1 MDFDKVIRALRRR
14 YVKIQSRLEAGIADR
29 WVPLFGSVLLIGVL
43 ARTAIVSLESGRLG
57 PNAGRYAQALLDLR
71 QSEFGSIPISGAESS
86 VAELFG
92 PVLLAPLVLLVGL
105 VDPIRLL
112 LLVQAVALG
121 ITVVP
126 LWRLGR
132 EVVSL
137 RLSAVAVLIAVFS
150 LHPLVHELAL
160 SDFHPETL
168 AVPMIVG
175 LALASAQ
182 NRKLLYWLMAIGLVL
197 LRFDLGLAVMVWGV
211 VQLREGKPELAIRT
225 IGIAAAWSLGALLI
239 LHPVIGVDEL
249 SWGENLFRRSNIN
262 LAIPL
267 FVPFLF
273 TPFLYP
279 RYLIPAAPIAILY
292 FVADGLVGFGTPVP
306 IIIGFSAVAAAYA
319 LRRLGQ
325 LGVTSVFVD
334 VRLLGAMAL
343 AAVVIYTTAS
353 PLSPYERPW
362 LLDSQNDTALSVDAA
377 VAELDDGDNLRVSS
391 SVASSVA
398 GDFNYSEFGTPEF
411 PTAVSASQND
421 SDAVVLVLDDYPET
435 DSEAIEALRV
445 QLVAIGFSEV
455 FADAEV
461 IAYRKA
467 G

>member
-121 ITVVP
+121 VTVVP

-267 FVPFLF
+267 FVPCL
-273 TPFLYP
+273 LYTSPSP
-279 RYLIPAAPIAILY
+279 RDQRGSRMPS
-292 FVADGLVGFGTPVP
+292 
-306 IIIGFSAVAAAYA
+306 SA
-319 LRRLGQ
+319 
-325 LGVTSVFVD
+325 
-334 VRLLGAMAL
+334 
-343 AAVVIYTTAS
+343 
-353 PLSPYERPW
+353 
-362 LLDSQNDTALSVDAA
+362 
-377 VAELDDGDNLRVSS
+377 
-391 SVASSVA
+391 
-398 GDFNYSEFGTPEF
+398 
-411 PTAVSASQND
+411 
-421 SDAVVLVLDDYPET
+421 
-435 DSEAIEALRV
+435 
-445 QLVAIGFSEV
+445 
-455 FADAEV
+455 
-461 IAYRKA
+461 
-467 G
+467 